1 MRSVASSNAGQ
12 KPKRRQGGKGRPIQK
27 GQVLNPKGRPVGSRQ
42 KLSEKFINVLSADF
56 EQHGEATIKTLRKD
70 KPDVYV
76 RVVADL
82 VPRDVNL
89 NVNATEAFQ
98 SAWDFINS
106 SREDDQAQ

>member
-1 MRSVASSNAGQ
+1 MSKSAASTARKTA
-12 KPKRRQGGKGRPIQK
+12 KPRGKPFAK
-27 GQVLNPKGRPVGSRQ
+27 GQSGNPNGRPVGSRQ
-42 KLSEKFINVLSADF
+42 KLSEKFIDVLSTDF

-89 NVNATEAFQ
+89 KHDATEAF
-98 SAWDFINS
+98 ADVWKALFGG
-106 SREDDQAQ
+106 RGEE